1 MIDDPFA
8 RGIDV
13 PPFYA
18 GQISREAMKLARTG
32 REIIPM
38 HFGQPTIGPP
48 PAVLDAARRALSS
61 NGLGYWESDDLRE
74 RIAQHYRDTY
84 AVHVLPEQILLT
96 SGASAGLVAI
106 FTSLFKVGDR
116 IAVARPG
123 YPAYRNAL
131 NALQRT
137 VVEIDCGP
145 ESGFQLTAR
154 HIEALPEAPHGLII
168 ASPSNPTGAVIA
180 PDALRAIVDVCRDR
194 NIRLISDEIYHGI
207 TYGAE
212 AKTALA
218 FHADAIVVNSFS
230 KLYRMPGWRLGWIV
244 VPTLYRHRVQSHL
257 TNLFLTPPALSQQAA
272 LAAFDSPDDLR
283 CAVSTYARNRDLLLN
298 ALPGL
303 GFPRITSPDGA
314 FYIYADVS
322 HLTDDS
328 LAFCRSLLVDVGVA
342 IAPGIDFDPI
352 NGNSFVRM
360 SFAGATAQIERAV
373 ELLAS
378 EKTGLSAMD
387 RNQQTRAGHP

>member
-1 MIDDPFA
+1 MTDELFA
-8 RGIDV
+8 RGIEV

-18 GQISREAMKLARTG
+18 GQISREAMKLAQAG

-48 PAVLDAARRALSS
+48 AAVLDAARRALSS
-61 NGLGYWESDDLRE
+61 HALGYWESDELRE
-74 RIAQHYRDTY
+74 RIARHYQDNY
-84 AVHVLPEQILLT
+84 AVQVLPEQILLT
-96 SGASAGLVAI
+96 SGASAGLIAI
-106 FTSLFKVGDR
+106 FTSIFKVGDR
-116 IAVARPG
+116 IAIARPG

-145 ESGFQLTAR
+145 ESGFQLTAQ
-154 HIEALPEAPHGLII
+154 HIESLSEAPHGVIV

-180 PDALRAIVDVCRDR
+180 PAALRAIVDVCRDR

-207 TYGAE
+207 TYGGQTA
-212 AKTALA
+212 TALA
-218 FHADAIVVNSFS
+218 FDPEAIVVNSFS

-244 VPTLYRHRVQSHL
+244 VPTTHTRRIQSHL
-257 TNLFLTPPALSQQAA
+257 TNLFLTPPAISQQAA

-283 CAVSTYARNRDLLLN
+283 GPVSTYARNREILLS
-298 ALPGL
+298 ALPEVN
-303 GFPRITSPDGA
+303 FPRITSPEGA

-322 HLTDDS
+322 HVTNDS
-328 LAFCRSLLVDVGVA
+328 LAFCRRLLLDVGVA

-352 NGNSFVRM
+352 NGNRFVRF

-373 ELLAS
+373 ELLARMPV
-378 EKTGLSAMD
+378 G
-387 RNQQTRAGHP
+387 

>member
-1 MIDDPFA
+1 MMDDLFA
-8 RGIDV
+8 RGVDV

-18 GQISREAMKLARTG
+18 GQIARAATQLARAG

-38 HFGQPTIGPP
+38 HFGQPTLGPP
-48 PAVLDAARRALSS
+48 PAVLEAARRALSS
-61 NGLGYWESDDLRE
+61 DAFGYWESDDLRE
-74 RIAQHYRDTY
+74 RIARHYQDTY

-106 FTSLFKVGDR
+106 FTSIFKTGDR
-116 IAVARPG
+116 IAMARPG

-145 ESGFQLTAR
+145 ESGFQLTAQ
-154 HIEALPEAPHGLII
+154 HIESMPEAPDGLIV

-180 PDALRAIVDVCRDR
+180 PAALRAIVEVCRER

-212 AKTALA
+212 SATALA
-218 FHADAIVVNSFS
+218 FHPEALVVNSFS
-230 KLYRMPGWRLGWIV
+230 KVYRMPGWRLGWIV
-244 VPTLYRHRVQSHL
+244 VPAGYVGRVQSHL

-272 LAAFDSPDDLR
+272 LAAFDSPVDLR
-283 CAVSTYARNRDLLLN
+283 NAVSMYARNREILLN
-298 ALPGL
+298 ALPKGN
-303 GFPRITSPDGA
+303 FPRITSPEGA
-314 FYIYADVS
+314 FYVYADVS
-322 HLTDDS
+322 HLTNDS
-328 LAFCRSLLVDVGVA
+328 LAFCKRLLSDVGVA
-342 IAPGIDFDPI
+342 IAPGIDFDPV
-352 NGNSFVRM
+352 NGNRFVRF

-373 ELLAS
+373 ELLAG
-378 EKTGLSAMD
+378 KMPTGS
-387 RNQQTRAGHP
+387 

>member
-1 MIDDPFA
+1 MIDDLFA
-8 RGIDV
+8 RGVDV

-18 GQISREAMKLARTG
+18 GQISREATKLARAG

-48 PAVLDAARRALSS
+48 PAVLEAARRALA
-61 NGLGYWESDDLRE
+61 NALGYWESDDLRE
-74 RIAQHYRDTY
+74 RIARHYQDTY
-84 AVHVLPEQILLT
+84 AVQVLPEQILLT

-116 IAVARPG
+116 IAIARPG

-145 ESGFQLTAR
+145 ESGFQLTAA
-154 HIEALPEAPHGLII
+154 HIASLPEAPHGLIV
-168 ASPSNPTGAVIA
+168 ASPSNPTGAVIE
-180 PDALRAIVDVCRDR
+180 PSALRAIVDICRER

-212 AKTALA
+212 IATALA
-218 FHADAIVVNSFS
+218 FHPEAIIVNSFS

-244 VPTLYRHRVQSHL
+244 VPTPYVRRVQSHL

-272 LAAFDSPDDLR
+272 LAAFDSPDELR
-283 CAVSTYARNRDLLLN
+283 APVATYARNREILLS
-298 ALPGL
+298 ALPKGN
-303 GFPRITSPDGA
+303 FPRITSPDGA
-314 FYIYADVS
+314 FYICADVS
-322 HLTDDS
+322 HLTNDS
-328 LAFCRSLLVDVGVA
+328 LTFCKRLLCDVGVA

-352 NGNSFVRM
+352 NGNRFVRF

-373 ELLAS
+373 ELL
-378 EKTGLSAMD
+378 D
-387 RNQQTRAGHP
+387 REIPADSL

>member
-1 MIDDPFA
+1 MTVDSFA

-18 GQISREAMKLARTG
+18 GQISREAMKLARAG

-48 PAVLDAARRALSS
+48 PTVLEAARLALSS
-61 NGLGYWESDDLRE
+61 NALGYWESDDLRE
-74 RIAQHYRDTY
+74 RIARNYEGTY
-84 AVHVLPEQILLT
+84 SVKVLPEQILLT
-96 SGASAGLVAI
+96 SGASAGLIGI
-106 FTSLFKVGDR
+106 FTSIFRAGDR
-116 IAVARPG
+116 IAMARPG

-145 ESGFQLTAR
+145 ETGFQLTAK
-154 HIEALPEAPHGLII
+154 HIDSMPEAPHGLIV
-168 ASPSNPTGAVIA
+168 ASPSNPTGAVIPPA
-180 PDALRAIVDVCRDR
+180 ELRAIGDVCRDR

-207 TYGAE
+207 SYGAQTQ
-212 AKTALA
+212 TALA
-218 FHADAIVVNSFS
+218 SHPEAIVVNSFS

-244 VPTLYRHRVQSHL
+244 VPTPYVRRVQSHL

-283 CAVSTYARNRDLLLN
+283 RPVGTYARNREILLS
-298 ALPGL
+298 ALPDV
-303 GFPRITSPDGA
+303 GFPRLTTPDGA

-322 HLTDDS
+322 HVVNDS
-328 LAFCRSLLVDVGVA
+328 LEFCTRLLHDTGVA
-342 IAPGIDFDPI
+342 IAPGIDFDPV
-352 NGNSFVRM
+352 NGNGFVRM

-373 ELLAS
+373 ELLANN
-378 EKTGLSAMD
+378 
-387 RNQQTRAGHP
+387 RITR

>member
-1 MIDDPFA
+1 MIDDLFA
-8 RGIDV
+8 RGVDV

-18 GQISREAMKLARTG
+18 GQISREATKLARAG

-48 PAVLDAARRALSS
+48 PAVLEAARRALSS
-61 NGLGYWESDDLRE
+61 NALGYWESDDLRE
-74 RIAQHYRDTY
+74 RIARHYQDTY
-84 AVHVLPEQILLT
+84 AVQVLPEQILLT
-96 SGASAGLVAI
+96 SGASAALVAI

-116 IAVARPG
+116 IAIARPG

-145 ESGFQLTAR
+145 ESGFQLTAER
-154 HIEALPEAPHGLII
+154 IASLPEAPHGLIV
-168 ASPSNPTGAVIA
+168 ASPSNPTGAVIK
-180 PDALRAIVDVCRDR
+180 PGALRAIVDVCRER

-207 TYGAE
+207 TYGAQ
-212 AKTALA
+212 AATALA
-218 FHADAIVVNSFS
+218 FDPEAIIVNSFS
-230 KLYRMPGWRLGWIV
+230 KLYRMPGWRLGWII
-244 VPTLYRHRVQSHL
+244 VPTPYVRRVQSHL

-283 CAVSTYARNRDLLLN
+283 APVATYTRNREILLS
-298 ALPGL
+298 ALPKGN
-303 GFPRITSPDGA
+303 FPRITSPEGA

-322 HLTDDS
+322 HLTNDS
-328 LAFCRSLLVDVGVA
+328 LAFCKRLLRDVGVA

-352 NGNSFVRM
+352 NGNRFVRF
-360 SFAGATAQIERAV
+360 SFAGATAEIERAV
-373 ELLAS
+373 ELL
-378 EKTGLSAMD
+378 D
-387 RNQQTRAGHP
+387 REIPADSL

>member
-1 MIDDPFA
+1 MIDDLFA
-8 RGIDV
+8 RGVDV

-18 GQISREAMKLARTG
+18 GQISREATKLARAG

-48 PAVLDAARRALSS
+48 PAVLEAARRALSS
-61 NGLGYWESDDLRE
+61 NSLGYWESDDLRE
-74 RIAQHYRDTY
+74 RIARHYQDTY
-84 AVHVLPEQILLT
+84 AVQVLPEQILLT

-106 FTSLFKVGDR
+106 FTSIFKIGDR
-116 IAVARPG
+116 IAIARPG

-145 ESGFQLTAR
+145 QSGFQLTAE
-154 HIEALPEAPHGLII
+154 HIASLPAAPHGLIV
-168 ASPSNPTGAVIA
+168 ASPSNPTGAVIEPA
-180 PDALRAIVDVCRDR
+180 ALRAIVDVCRER

-207 TYGAE
+207 TYGAQSV
-212 AKTALA
+212 TALE
-218 FHADAIVVNSFS
+218 FHPEAIIVNSFS

-244 VPTLYRHRVQSHL
+244 VPTPYVRRVQSHL

-272 LAAFDSPDDLR
+272 LAAFDSIDELR
-283 CAVSTYARNRDLLLN
+283 APVATYARNREILLS
-298 ALPGL
+298 ALPKGN
-303 GFPRITSPDGA
+303 FPHITSPEGA

-322 HLTDDS
+322 HLTNDS
-328 LAFCRSLLVDVGVA
+328 LAFCKRLLCDVGVA

-352 NGNSFVRM
+352 NGNRFVRF

-373 ELLAS
+373 ELL
-378 EKTGLSAMD
+378 D
-387 RNQQTRAGHP
+387 REIPADPL

>member
-1 MIDDPFA
+1 MIDDLFA
-8 RGIDV
+8 RGVDV

-18 GQISREAMKLARTG
+18 GQISREATKLARAG

-48 PAVLDAARRALSS
+48 PAVLEAARRALSS
-61 NGLGYWESDDLRE
+61 NALGYWESDDLRE
-74 RIAQHYRDTY
+74 RIARHYQDTY
-84 AVHVLPEQILLT
+84 AVQVLPEQILLT
-96 SGASAGLVAI
+96 SGASAALVAI

-116 IAVARPG
+116 IAIARPG

-145 ESGFQLTAR
+145 ESGFQLTAER
-154 HIEALPEAPHGLII
+154 IAYLPEAPHGLIV
-168 ASPSNPTGAVIA
+168 ASPSNPTGAVIEPA
-180 PDALRAIVDVCRDR
+180 ALRAIVDVCRER

-207 TYGAE
+207 TYGAQ
-212 AKTALA
+212 AATALA
-218 FHADAIVVNSFS
+218 FDPEAIIVNSFS
-230 KLYRMPGWRLGWIV
+230 KLYRMPGWRLGWII
-244 VPTLYRHRVQSHL
+244 VPTPYVRRVQSHL

-283 CAVSTYARNRDLLLN
+283 APVATYTRNREILLS
-298 ALPGL
+298 ALPKGN
-303 GFPRITSPDGA
+303 FPRITSPEGA

-322 HLTDDS
+322 HLTNDS
-328 LAFCRSLLVDVGVA
+328 LAFCKRLLRDVGVA

-352 NGNSFVRM
+352 NGNRFVRF
-360 SFAGATAQIERAV
+360 SFAGATAEIERAV
-373 ELLAS
+373 ELL
-378 EKTGLSAMD
+378 D
-387 RNQQTRAGHP
+387 REIPADSL

>member
-1 MIDDPFA
+1 MNSFPKPTTSDLFA
-8 RGIDV
+8 RGNDV

-18 GQISREAMKLARTG
+18 GQIAREAAKLARAG

-48 PAVLDAARRALSS
+48 PAVIEAAQRALLS
-61 NGLGYWESDDLRE
+61 NPFGYWESDDLRE
-74 RIAQHYRDTY
+74 RIARHYQDTY
-84 AVHVLPEQILLT
+84 GVHVLPEQILLT

-106 FTSLFKVGDR
+106 FTSIFRSGDR

-131 NALQRT
+131 NALQRQ

-145 ESGFQLTAR
+145 ESGFQLTAK
-154 HIEALPEAPHGLII
+154 HIESLPQAPHGLIV

-180 PDALRAIVDVCRDR
+180 PAALQAIVDVCRDR
-194 NIRLISDEIYHGI
+194 KIRLISDEIYHGI

-212 AKTALA
+212 TQTALA
-218 FHADAIVVNSFS
+218 FNSESLIVNSFS

-244 VPTLYRHRVQSHL
+244 VPPAYARRVQSHL
-257 TNLFLTPPALSQQAA
+257 TNFFLTPPALSQQAA
-272 LAAFDSPDDLR
+272 LAAFDSPDDLAR
-283 CAVSTYARNRDLLLN
+283 PLKIYARNREILLG
-298 ALPGL
+298 ALPDVN
-303 GFPRITSPDGA
+303 FPRITSPEGA

-322 HLTDDS
+322 HLTTDS
-328 LAFCRSLLVDVGVA
+328 LAFCRRLLDIGVA
-342 IAPGIDFDPI
+342 LAPGIDFDPV
-352 NGNSFVRM
+352 NGNRFVRM

-373 ELLAS
+373 ELLAGNMA
-378 EKTGLSAMD
+378 TI
-387 RNQQTRAGHP
+387 

>member
-1 MIDDPFA
+1 MTDDLFA
-8 RGIDV
+8 RGADV

-18 GQISREAMKLARTG
+18 GQIARDAMKLARAG

-48 PAVLDAARRALSS
+48 PAVLEAAKRALTS
-61 NGLGYWESDDLRE
+61 NALGYWESDDLRE
-74 RIAQHYRDTY
+74 RIARHYQDTY
-84 AVHVLPEQILLT
+84 SVQVLPEQILLT

-106 FTSLFKVGDR
+106 FTSIFQMGDR
-116 IAVARPG
+116 IAMARPG

-137 VVEIDCGP
+137 VIEIDCGP

-154 HIEALPEAPHGLII
+154 HVESLPEAPHGLIV

-180 PDALRAIVDVCRDR
+180 PAELRAIVDVCRDR

-207 TYGAE
+207 TFGPQSA
-212 AKTALA
+212 TALA
-218 FHADAIVVNSFS
+218 FHPEAIVVNSFS
-230 KLYRMPGWRLGWIV
+230 KLYRMPGWRLGWLV
-244 VPTLYRHRVQSHL
+244 MPTPYVRRVQSHL

-283 CAVSTYARNRDLLLN
+283 APVSTYARNREILLD
-298 ALPGL
+298 ALPKVN
-303 GFPRITSPDGA
+303 FPRITTPEGA

-322 HLTDDS
+322 HVTNDS
-328 LAFCRSLLVDVGVA
+328 LAFCRRLLLDVGVA

-352 NGNSFVRM
+352 NGNRFVRI

-373 ELLAS
+373 ELLGGQKVS
-378 EKTGLSAMD
+378 G
-387 RNQQTRAGHP
+387 

>member
-1 MIDDPFA
+1 MALRTASIARGVESMTNDLFA
-8 RGIDV
+8 RGVDV

-18 GQISREAMKLARTG
+18 GQIAREASKLARAG

-48 PAVLDAARRALSS
+48 PAVLEAARRALSS
-61 NGLGYWESDDLRE
+61 NALGYWESDDLRE
-74 RIAQHYRDTY
+74 RLARHYLDTY
-84 AVHVLPEQILLT
+84 AVHILPEQILLT

-106 FTSLFKVGDR
+106 FTSLFKAGDR
-116 IAVARPG
+116 IAMARPG

-145 ESGFQLTAR
+145 ETGFQLTAK
-154 HIEALPEAPHGLII
+154 HIESLPEAPEGLIV

-180 PDALRAIVDVCRDR
+180 PAELRAITDVCRDR

-207 TYGAE
+207 TYGADV
-212 AKTALA
+212 ATALA
-218 FHADAIVVNSFS
+218 FNSEAIIVNSFS
-230 KLYRMPGWRLGWIV
+230 KVYRMPGWRLGWLV
-244 VPTLYRHRVQSHL
+244 TPARHVGRVQSHL
-257 TNLFLTPPALSQQAA
+257 TNFFLTPSALSQQAA

-283 CAVSTYARNRDLLLN
+283 SAVSTYARNREILLG
-298 ALPGL
+298 ALPTGN
-303 GFPRITSPDGA
+303 FPRITSPEGA

-328 LAFCRSLLVDVGVA
+328 LAFCKRLLRDVGVA
-342 IAPGIDFDPI
+342 VAPGIDFDPVK
-352 NGNSFVRM
+352 GHRFVRF
-360 SFAGATAQIERAV
+360 SFAGATAQIERAA
-373 ELLAS
+373 ELLAG
-378 EKTGLSAMD
+378 KMPIG
-387 RNQQTRAGHP
+387 

>member
-1 MIDDPFA
+1 MIDDLFA
-8 RGIDV
+8 RGVDV

-18 GQISREAMKLARTG
+18 GQISREATKLARAG

-48 PAVLDAARRALSS
+48 PAVLEAARRALSS
-61 NGLGYWESDDLRE
+61 NALGYWESDDLRE
-74 RIAQHYRDTY
+74 RIARHYQDTY
-84 AVHVLPEQILLT
+84 AVQVLPEQILLT
-96 SGASAGLVAI
+96 SGASAALVAI

-116 IAVARPG
+116 IAIARPG

-145 ESGFQLTAR
+145 ESGFQLTAER
-154 HIEALPEAPHGLII
+154 IASLPEAPHGLIV
-168 ASPSNPTGAVIA
+168 ASPSNPTGAVIEPA
-180 PDALRAIVDVCRDR
+180 ALRAIVDVCRER

-207 TYGAE
+207 TYGAQ
-212 AKTALA
+212 AATALA
-218 FHADAIVVNSFS
+218 FDPEAIIVNSFS
-230 KLYRMPGWRLGWIV
+230 KLYRMPGWRLGWII
-244 VPTLYRHRVQSHL
+244 VPTPYVRRVQSHL

-283 CAVSTYARNRDLLLN
+283 APVATYTRNREILLS
-298 ALPGL
+298 ALPKGN
-303 GFPRITSPDGA
+303 FPRITSPEGA

-322 HLTDDS
+322 HLTNDS
-328 LAFCRSLLVDVGVA
+328 LAFCKRLLRDVGVA

-352 NGNSFVRM
+352 NGNRFVRF
-360 SFAGATAQIERAV
+360 SFAGATAEIERAV
-373 ELLAS
+373 ELL
-378 EKTGLSAMD
+378 D
-387 RNQQTRAGHP
+387 REIPADSL

>member
-1 MIDDPFA
+1 MMKDDLPA

-18 GQISREAMKLARTG
+18 GQISREAMKLARAG

-48 PAVLDAARRALSS
+48 PAVLDAAQRALSS
-61 NGLGYWESDDLRE
+61 AGFGYWESDDLRG
-74 RIAQHYRDTY
+74 RIARNYRDTY
-84 AVHVLPEQILLT
+84 NVQVLPEQVLLT

-106 FTSLFKVGDR
+106 FTSMFRTGDR

-154 HIEALPEAPHGLII
+154 HIESLPEAPHGLIV
-168 ASPSNPTGAVIA
+168 ASPSNPTGSIIA
-180 PDALRAIVDVCRDR
+180 TAELRAIIDVCRER

-212 AKTALA
+212 TSTALQ
-218 FHADAIVVNSFS
+218 FDHDAIIVNSFS

-244 VPTLYRHRVQSHL
+244 VPASYAPRVQSHL

-272 LAAFDSPDDLR
+272 LVAFDSPDDLR
-283 CAVSTYARNRDLLLN
+283 RPVITYARNREILLD
-298 ALPGL
+298 ALPKVN
-303 GFPRITSPDGA
+303 FPKVTSPEGA

-322 HLTDDS
+322 HVTNDS
-328 LAFCRSLLVDVGVA
+328 LAFCRQLLEVGVA
-342 IAPGIDFDPI
+342 MAPGIDFDPI
-352 NGNSFVRM
+352 NGNRFVRM
-360 SFAGATAQIERAV
+360 SFAGDTAQIERAV

-378 EKTGLSAMD
+378 GC
-387 RNQQTRAGHP
+387 

>member
-1 MIDDPFA
+1 MIDDQFA

-18 GQISREAMKLARTG
+18 GQIAREAMKLARSG
-32 REIIPM
+32 REIVPM

-48 PAVLDAARRALSS
+48 PAVIDAARRALASD
-61 NGLGYWESDDLRE
+61 GFGYWESDDLRE
-74 RIAQHYRDTY
+74 RIARHYKDTY
-84 AVHVLPEQILLT
+84 DVEVLPEQILLT
-96 SGASAGLVAI
+96 SGASAGLIAI
-106 FTSLFKVGDR
+106 FTSIFKAGDR

-131 NALQRT
+131 NALQRS

-154 HIEALPEAPHGLII
+154 HIESLAQAPHGLIV
-168 ASPSNPTGAVIA
+168 ASPSNPTGSVIA
-180 PDALRAIVDVCRDR
+180 PGELRAIVDVCRAR

-207 TYGAE
+207 TYGAPVT
-212 AKTALA
+212 TALA
-218 FHADAIVVNSFS
+218 LHPEAIVVNSFS

-244 VPTLYRHRVQSHL
+244 VPAPYARRVQSHL

-272 LAAFDSPDDLR
+272 LAAFDSYDDLR
-283 CAVSTYARNRDLLLN
+283 SPVSTYTRNREILLS
-298 ALPGL
+298 ALPEVN
-303 GFPRITSPDGA
+303 FPKITSPDGA

-322 HLTDDS
+322 HVTNDS
-328 LAFCRSLLVDVGVA
+328 LAFCRRLLDVGVA
-342 IAPGIDFDPI
+342 MAPGIDFDPI
-352 NGNSFVRM
+352 NGNRFVRM

-373 ELLAS
+373 ELLAANS
-378 EKTGLSAMD
+378 TVL
-387 RNQQTRAGHP
+387 

>member
-1 MIDDPFA
+1 MTDDPFA

-18 GQISREAMKLARTG
+18 GQISRQAMKLARAG

-38 HFGQPTIGPP
+38 HFGQPTLGPP
-48 PAVLDAARRALSS
+48 AAVLDAARRALSS
-61 NGLGYWESDDLRE
+61 NALGYWESDDLRE
-74 RIAQHYRDTY
+74 RIARNYEDTY
-84 AVHVLPEQILLT
+84 AVKVLPEQILLT
-96 SGASAGLVAI
+96 SGASAGLIGI
-106 FTSLFKVGDR
+106 FTSIFKVGDR
-116 IAVARPG
+116 IAMARPG

-145 ESGFQLTAR
+145 ETDFQLTAK
-154 HIEALPEAPHGLII
+154 HIESLPEAPHGLIV
-168 ASPSNPTGAVIA
+168 ASPSNPTGAVITPA
-180 PDALRAIVDVCRDR
+180 ELRAIVDVCRDR

-212 AKTALA
+212 TQSALA
-218 FHADAIVVNSFS
+218 FNSEAIVVNSFS

-244 VPTLYRHRVQSHL
+244 VPTPYVRRVQSHL

-283 CAVSTYARNRDLLLN
+283 SPVSTYARNREILLSS
-298 ALPGL
+298 LPDVN
-303 GFPRITSPDGA
+303 FPRLTTPEGA

-322 HLTDDS
+322 HVTDDS
-328 LAFCRSLLVDVGVA
+328 LAFCTRLLQDTGVA
-342 IAPGIDFDPI
+342 IAPGIDFDPV
-352 NGNSFVRM
+352 NGNGFVRM

-373 ELLAS
+373 ELLA
-378 EKTGLSAMD
+378 KN
-387 RNQQTRAGHP
+387 RITR

>member
-1 MIDDPFA
+1 MIDDLFA

-18 GQISREAMKLARTG
+18 GQIAREAMKLARSG
-32 REIIPM
+32 REVIPM

-48 PAVLDAARRALSS
+48 PAVLDAARRALSAEAF
-61 NGLGYWESDDLRE
+61 GYWESDDLRE
-74 RIAQHYRDTY
+74 RIARHYQDTY
-84 AVHVLPEQILLT
+84 AVQVLPEQILLT

-116 IAVARPG
+116 IAIARPG

-131 NALQRT
+131 NALQRAP
-137 VVEIDCGP
+137 VEIDCGP
-145 ESGFQLTAR
+145 ESGFQLTAQQ
-154 HIEALPEAPHGLII
+154 IESLIEAPHGLIV

-180 PDALRAIVDVCRDR
+180 PTELHAIVDVCRAR

-207 TYGAE
+207 TYGKE
-212 AKTALA
+212 AATALT
-218 FHADAIVVNSFS
+218 FHKEAIIVNSFS

-244 VPTLYRHRVQSHL
+244 VPVPYVRRVQSHL

-272 LAAFDSPDDLR
+272 LSAFESAEDLR
-283 CAVSTYARNRDLLLN
+283 SPVDTYARNREILLK

-303 GFPRITSPDGA
+303 NFPRITSPDGA

-328 LAFCRSLLVDVGVA
+328 LAFCRYLLHDVGIA
-342 IAPGIDFDPI
+342 IAPGIDFDPV
-352 NGNSFVRM
+352 NGNRFVRF
-360 SFAGATAQIERAV
+360 SFAGATPQIERAV
-373 ELLAS
+373 ELLA
-378 EKTGLSAMD
+378 EKTP
-387 RNQQTRAGHP
+387 AG

>member
-1 MIDDPFA
+1 MIDDLFA
-8 RGIDV
+8 RGVDV

-18 GQISREAMKLARTG
+18 GQISREATKLARAG

-48 PAVLDAARRALSS
+48 PGVLEAARRALSS
-61 NGLGYWESDDLRE
+61 NALGYWESDDLRE
-74 RIAQHYRDTY
+74 RIARHYQDTY
-84 AVHVLPEQILLT
+84 AVQVLPEQILLT
-96 SGASAGLVAI
+96 SGASAALVAI

-116 IAVARPG
+116 IAIARPG

-145 ESGFQLTAR
+145 ESGFQLTAER
-154 HIEALPEAPHGLII
+154 IASLPEAPHGLIV
-168 ASPSNPTGAVIA
+168 ASPSNPTGAVIEPA
-180 PDALRAIVDVCRDR
+180 ALRAIVDVCRER

-207 TYGAE
+207 TYGAQ
-212 AKTALA
+212 AATALA
-218 FHADAIVVNSFS
+218 FDPEAIIVNSFS
-230 KLYRMPGWRLGWIV
+230 KLYRMPGWRLGWII
-244 VPTLYRHRVQSHL
+244 VPTPYVRRVQSHL

-283 CAVSTYARNRDLLLN
+283 APVATYTRNREILLS
-298 ALPGL
+298 ALPKGN
-303 GFPRITSPDGA
+303 FPRITSPEGA

-322 HLTDDS
+322 HLTNDS
-328 LAFCRSLLVDVGVA
+328 LAFCKRLLRDVGVA

-352 NGNSFVRM
+352 NGNRFVRF
-360 SFAGATAQIERAV
+360 SFAGATAEIERAV
-373 ELLAS
+373 ELL
-378 EKTGLSAMD
+378 D
-387 RNQQTRAGHP
+387 REIPADSL